1 MKTRVLLADDH
12 VLVRAGIRALLDTM
26 DDIEVIGEASD
37 GREALALVGQ
47 HKPDVIL
54 MDISMSGLNG
64 LDATAIVARDHPD
77 TRVIILSMHAGESS
91 VQQALGA
98 GAAGYLL
105 KEAAVAELPMAIKAV
120 MEGNRFISPA
130 VSAIVVDGFL
140 SGRDREAGPLRT
152 LTLRQR
158 EILQLLAEGRSA
170 KEVAFAL
177 GLSVKTVET
186 HRRQIMDRLQIFDL
200 AGLVRFAIR
209 SGLVSPDS

>member
-26 DDIEVIGEASD
+26 HDIEVIGEVGD
-37 GREALALVGQ
+37 GREALEFIKRD
-47 HKPDVIL
+47 KPDIVL

-77 TRVIILSMHAGESS
+77 TRVIILSMHAGEAS
-91 VQQALGA
+91 VQRALGA

-105 KEAAVAELPMAIKAV
+105 KEAAVGELPLAIGAV
-120 MEGNRFISPA
+120 MSGKRFISPA
-130 VSAIVVDGFL
+130 ISSIVVDGFL
-140 SGRDREAGPLRT
+140 SARDRETGPLQS

-177 GLSVKTVET
+177 GLSVKTVES
-186 HRRQIMDRLQIFDL
+186 HRRQIMERLQIFDL

-209 SGLVSPDS
+209 AGLVSPDL

>member
-12 VLVRAGIRALLDTM
+12 VLVRAGIRALLETM
-26 DDIEVIGEASD
+26 DDIEVIGETGD
-37 GREALALVGQ
+37 GRAALEIIKRDQ
-47 HKPDVIL
+47 PDVVL
-54 MDISMSGLNG
+54 MDISMPQLNG
-64 LDATAIVARDHPD
+64 LDATAIIARDHPT
-77 TRVIILSMHAGESS
+77 TRVIILSMHGTETS
-91 VQQALGA
+91 VQQALTA

-105 KEAAVAELPMAIKAV
+105 KEGAVAELPLAIQAV
-120 MEGNRFISPA
+120 TEGKRFISPA

-140 SGRDREAGPLRT
+140 SGRDPEAGPLRT

-158 EILQLLAEGRSA
+158 EILQLLAEGQSA

-186 HRRQIMDRLQIFDL
+186 HRRQIMERLQIFDL

-209 SGLVSPDS
+209 AGLVSPDT

>member
-1 MKTRVLLADDH
+1 MITRVLLADDH
-12 VLVRAGIRALLDTM
+12 VLVRAGIRALLDTIEG
-26 DDIEVIGEASD
+26 IEVIGEAGD
-37 GREALALVGQ
+37 GREALAVVERDR
-47 HKPDVIL
+47 PDVVL

-64 LDATAIVARDHPD
+64 LDATAVIARDHPA
-77 TRVIILSMHAGESS
+77 TRVIILSMHAAEVS
-91 VQQALGA
+91 VQRALGA

-105 KEAAVAELPMAIKAV
+105 KEAAVAELPLAIRAV
-120 MEGNRFISPA
+120 MAGKRYISPA
-130 VSAIVVDGFL
+130 ISAIVVDGFL
-140 SGRDREAGPLRT
+140 SAREREAGPLQT

-177 GLSVKTVET
+177 KLSVKTVES

-209 SGLVSPDS
+209 AGLVSTDG

>member
-1 MKTRVLLADDH
+1 VLLADDH

-26 DDIEVIGEASD
+26 DDLDVIGETGD
-37 GREALALVGQ
+37 GRTALELIERER
-47 HKPDVIL
+47 PDVVL
-54 MDISMSGLNG
+54 MDISMPQLNG
-64 LDATAIVARDHPD
+64 LDATAIVTRDHPA
-77 TRVIILSMHAGESS
+77 TRVIILSMHGSEGS
-91 VQQALGA
+91 VQQALAA

-105 KEAAVAELPMAIKAV
+105 KEAAVAELPLAIRAV
-120 MEGNRFISPA
+120 MDGNRFISPA

-140 SGRDREAGPLRT
+140 SGHNREAGPLRT

-177 GLSVKTVET
+177 RLSVKTVET

-209 SGLVSPDS
+209 AGLVSPET

>member
-1 MKTRVLLADDH
+1 VKTRVLLADDH

-37 GREALALVGQ
+37 GREALGLVGQ

-105 KEAAVAELPMAIKAV
+105 KEAAVAELPMAIRAV

>member
-105 KEAAVAELPMAIKAV
+105 KEAAVAELPMAIRAV

>member
-1 MKTRVLLADDH
+1 VRTRVLLADDH

-37 GREALALVGQ
+37 GRAALELVARDQ
-47 HKPDVIL
+47 PDVVL
-54 MDISMSGLNG
+54 MDISMPGLNG
-64 LDATAIVARDHPD
+64 LDATAIIARDHPG
-77 TRVIILSMHAGESS
+77 TRVIILSMHGSEVS

-105 KEAAVAELPMAIKAV
+105 KEAAVAELPLAIKAV
-120 MEGNRFISPA
+120 MDGKRFISPA

-140 SGRDREAGPLRT
+140 SGREREPGPLRT

-177 GLSVKTVET
+177 RLSVKTVET
-186 HRRQIMDRLQIFDL
+186 HRRQIMERLQIFDL

>member
-1 MKTRVLLADDH
+1 MRTRVLLADDH

-26 DDIEVIGEASD
+26 EEIEVIGEASD
-37 GREALALVGQ
+37 GRAALDLVERD
-47 HKPDVIL
+47 KPDVVL

-64 LDATAIVARDHPD
+64 LDATAIVARDHPA
-77 TRVIILSMHAGESS
+77 TRVIILSMHGGEVS
-91 VQQALGA
+91 VQQALEA

-105 KEAAVAELPMAIKAV
+105 KEAAVAELPLAIKAV
-120 MEGNRFISPA
+120 MDGKRFISPA
-130 VSAIVVDGFL
+130 VSSIVVDGFL
-140 SGRDREAGPLRT
+140 SGRDREAGPLRS

-186 HRRQIMDRLQIFDL
+186 HRRQIMERLQIFDL
-200 AGLVRFAIR
+200 PGLVRFAMR
-209 SGLVSPDS
+209 VGLVSPDV